1 MNYREDRN
9 VTEPYKRQYLRGIE
23 ALIEDLEQ
31 ETRKKRSHLRKEILA
46 DPEPYRRNFF
56 EMLGWPLTQSRDK
69 TPPTVKTEFVTEE
82 GSLTV
87 HRMQIEILEGVWMS
101 GLLLRHKDGEKRPFV
116 LTQHGA
122 LGTPERITGIFEGT
136 TANYNHMP
144 ERVWKAG
151 ANVFAPQLLIWAPEV
166 YGVEF
171 DRAVL
176 DAKLK
181 KVGSSITAV
190 EIYGL
195 MRVLDY
201 FETLDWVGN
210 IGMVGLSYGGFYT
223 LFTTAADTRIRAAIS
238 CSFFCEGNQ
247 HLFPD
252 WGFWNMD
259 KCWGEAEIAC
269 LVHPRL
275 LLLEMGDQDAL
286 FDWRKSQAE
295 YERRLEAC
303 GDDRNWVD
311 YKTFGG
317 THEFYREDDHI
328 NKLMD
333 CLTEEA

>member
-1 MNYREDRN
+1 MNYREDRSI
-9 VTEPYKRQYLRGIE
+9 TEPFKRQYLQGIE
-23 ALIEDLEQ
+23 NLIGKLEQ
-31 ETRKKRSHLRKEILA
+31 EATQQRAGLRREILQ
-46 DPEPYRRNFF
+46 DPERYRKDFF
-56 EMLGWPLTQSRDK
+56 AMLGWPLTQPRDK
-69 TPPTVKTEFVTEE
+69 TAPLVKTELLCEE
-82 GSLTV
+82 GDMTIR
-87 HRMQIEILEGVWMS
+87 RMQIEILDGIWMS

-151 ANVFAPQLLIWAPEV
+151 ANVFAPQLLIWSPEI

-195 MRVLDY
+195 MRILDY
-201 FETLDWVGN
+201 FETQDWVGN

-238 CSFFCEGNQ
+238 CSFFCEGNH

-252 WGFWNMD
+252 WGFWNMNQ
-259 KCWGEAEIAC
+259 CWGEAEIAC

-275 LLLEMGDQDAL
+275 LMLEMGDQDAL
-286 FDWRKSQAE
+286 FDWRKSRAE
-295 YERRLEAC
+295 YERILEAC
-303 GDDRNWVD
+303 GDDRDWVE
-311 YKTFGG
+311 YKTFEG
-317 THEFYREDDHI
+317 THEFYQKDDHI
-328 NKLMD
+328 NKLID
-333 CLTEEA
+333 CLAEKA